1 MGWCLERTGFY
12 NKEVEEEDDPFGG
25 EALSGS
31 QELVTAM
38 EVSWAAEE
46 VLAAEDKIEI
56 LKYALVS
63 LTQQIQNGEKRQ
75 EKKFWRIMR
84 AFLRNQH

>member
-1 MGWCLERTGFY
+1 MFQKNWVVP
-12 NKEVEEEDDPFGG
+12 NEVEEEDHSFGG
-25 EALSGS
+25 EELSRS

-38 EVSWAAEE
+38 EASCTAEE
-46 VLAAEDKIEI
+46 FLAAEDEIDI

-63 LTQQIQNGEKRQ
+63 LTQQIQNGDKRQ
-75 EKKFWRIMR
+75 DNKSWRIMR